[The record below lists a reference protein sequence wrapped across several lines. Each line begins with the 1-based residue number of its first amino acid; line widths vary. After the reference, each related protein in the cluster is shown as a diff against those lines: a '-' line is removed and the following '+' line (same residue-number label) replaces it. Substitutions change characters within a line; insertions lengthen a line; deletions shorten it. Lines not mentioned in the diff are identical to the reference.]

1 MGLSPQWLLTPTS
14 GRGTFSQLF
23 RSWRKSFACI
33 LPQDRGHEPCNPL
46 NPRAKLH
53 ANQPRIKVV
62 DYTAT
67 DVCRVSCG
75 LPAGVHAL
83 TVAVPPGGG
92 RSPVRLCCLAEQH
105 NPQPYC
111 IADVATQGAPSAP
124 PNAETSCSYHPR
136 GTCTLR
142 RVSCSCHPR
151 GTCN

>member
-92 RSPVRLCCLAEQH
+92 TVACTTLLPCRAAQSPAILHSRC
-105 NPQPYC
+105 
-111 IADVATQGAPSAP
+111 
-124 PNAETSCSYHPR
+124 
-136 GTCTLR
+136 
-142 RVSCSCHPR
+142 CHPR
-151 GTCN
+151 GAISTSECGDKLQLPPEGYLHLATC